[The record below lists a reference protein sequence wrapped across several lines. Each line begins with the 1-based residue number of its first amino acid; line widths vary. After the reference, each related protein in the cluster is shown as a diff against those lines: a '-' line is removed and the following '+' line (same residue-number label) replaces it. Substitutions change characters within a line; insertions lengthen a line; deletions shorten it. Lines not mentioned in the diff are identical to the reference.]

1 MSESFAE
8 LFEQSLNDV
17 DMTPGAIVTGT
28 VVNIDSDWV
37 TVHAGLKSEGVIPK
51 SQFLDEDGEFTLNIG
66 DEVKVALETVEDG
79 FGETRL
85 SREKAKRAESW
96 MELEAAFEKNEVVKG
111 IINGKVKGGFTV
123 DLNNIRAFLP
133 GSLVDIR
140 PIRDTAHL
148 EGQLLEFKLIKLDQ
162 KRNNVVVSR
171 RAVLEAVSSEEDRAR
186 RTAGHA
192 AGRPGHQGYRQE
204 PDRLRRVC

>member
-17 DMTPGAIVTGT
+17 DMTPGAIVNGT
-28 VVNIDSDWV
+28 VIDIDSDWV

-51 SQFLDEDGEFTLNIG
+51 SQFLDENGSFSLSVG
-66 DEVKVALETVEDG
+66 DIVKVALEAVEDG

-140 PIRDTAHL
+140 PIRDTTHL

-171 RAVLEAVSSEEDRAR
+171 RAVLEAV
-186 RTAGHA
+186 
-192 AGRPGHQGYRQE
+192 
-204 PDRLRRVC
+204 

>member
-1 MSESFAE
+1 MSESFAD
-8 LFEQSLNDV
+8 LFEQSLQHV
-17 DMTPGAIVTGT
+17 DMTPGAIVIGT
-28 VVNIDSDWV
+28 VIDIDSDWV
-37 TVHAGLKSEGVIPK
+37 TVYAGLKSEGIIPK
-51 SQFLDEDGEFTLNIG
+51 NQFLDEDGAFSLNVG

-111 IINGKVKGGFTV
+111 VINGKVKGGFTV

-133 GSLVDIR
+133 GSLVDVR
-140 PIRDTAHL
+140 PIRDTTHL

-171 RAVLEAVSSEEDRAR
+171 RAVLEAVSS
-186 RTAGHA
+186 
-192 AGRPGHQGYRQE
+192 
-204 PDRLRRVC
+204 

>member
-1 MSESFAE
+1 MQQNVIIGFIMTENFAD
-8 LFEQSLNDV
+8 LFEQSLSEI

-28 VVNIDSDWV
+28 IIDIDTDWV
-37 TVHAGLKSEGVIPK
+37 TVHAGLKSEGVIPRT
-51 SQFLDEDGEFTLNIG
+51 QFLDEQGNLSLEVG

-96 MELEAAFEKNEVVKG
+96 MELEAAYEKNDIVTGV
-111 IINGKVKGGFTV
+111 INGKVKGGFTV

-133 GSLVDIR
+133 GSLVDVR
-140 PIRDTAHL
+140 PVRDTLHL
-148 EGQLLEFKLIKLDQ
+148 EGQQLEFRLIKLDR

-171 RAVLEAVSSEEDRAR
+171 RAVLESVLSLI
-186 RTAGHA
+186 HI
-192 AGRPGHQGYRQE
+192 
-204 PDRLRRVC
+204 

>member
-1 MSESFAE
+1 MSESFAD

-28 VVNIDSDWV
+28 IIDIDADWV

-51 SQFLDEDGEFTLNIG
+51 IQFLDDQGNIALEIG

-96 MELEAAFEKNEVVKG
+96 MELEAAYEKNEVVTG
-111 IINGKVKGGFTV
+111 LINGKVKGGFTV
-123 DLNNIRAFLP
+123 DLNTIRAFLP
-133 GSLVDIR
+133 GSLVDLSLIHISEPTR
-140 PIRDTAHL
+140 P
-148 EGQLLEFKLIKLDQ
+148 
-162 KRNNVVVSR
+162 
-171 RAVLEAVSSEEDRAR
+171 
-186 RTAGHA
+186 
-192 AGRPGHQGYRQE
+192 Y
-204 PDRLRRVC
+204 